1 MTTPRSSCSQ
11 RDLEIPIRRLL
22 TFRRRRKIRPRFAPL
37 SVSPSRASLVAMI
50 YLVAEKFIPSDQR
63 RATNTLLS
71 YSPPRHYLRS
81 VVKTFQ
87 MAPYQVAVSFLF
99 FFLFFHLVL
108 PSKTTRS
115 KGSWRLIETLR
126 RIIPVKYPKANSGI
140 PESSR
145 STAIQRP
152 CTNNY
157 P

>member
-1 MTTPRSSCSQ
+1 
-11 RDLEIPIRRLL
+11 
-22 TFRRRRKIRPRFAPL
+22 
-37 SVSPSRASLVAMI
+37 MI

-87 MAPYQVAVSFLF
+87 MAPYQVAVSFLLF

-140 PESSR
+140 LEINRDP
-145 STAIQRP
+145 TAVHE
-152 CTNNY
+152 
-157 P
+157 